1 MRKEMAER
9 KQEEIEIKIE
19 KAKQEEE
26 SRKKLIL
33 EKQ

>member
-1 MRKEMAER
+1 MRKEMGER
-9 KQEEIEIKIE
+9 KQEEIEAKIE

-26 SRKKLIL
+26 ARKKLIL